1 MDCSDASFG
10 KSQLTEKVKNPALI
24 SLGGGLPDP
33 VYFPFNSI
41 DVKVPA
47 TGHWRDGQEETLCLT
62 KHAKSPEIKL
72 DLAKALQ
79 YGQGS
84 GNADLVKFFKEHTEM
99 IHHPPYAD
107 WGVMMTA
114 GNTNAIDT
122 CIRML
127 FNRGDSLLIEEYT
140 FPSVLEC
147 ARPQGVK
154 PVAVKLDAD
163 GIVPDLLDEQLNSWD
178 DSVGRRP
185 KVLYTIPTGQ
195 NPTGSTSSP
204 ARRQALYKVCQKH
217 DIVILE
223 DGRISPPLVFL
234 RLMLTAM
241 CRAILF
247 PPDATVHG

>member
-1 MDCSDASFG
+1 M
-10 KSQLTEKVKNPALI
+10 KNPALI

-33 VYFPFNSI
+33 VYFPFSSI

-47 TGHWRDGQEETLCLT
+47 TGHWTDGQEQTLDI
-62 KHAKSPEIKL
+62 AKYSKKTEVKL

-84 GNADLVKFFKEHTEM
+84 GNANLLQFFKEHTEM

-127 FNRGDSLLIEEYT
+127 LNRGDTLLIEEYT

-147 ARPQGVK
+147 ARPQGVVV
-154 PVAVKLDAD
+154 VAVKLDAE
-163 GIVPDLLDEQLNSWD
+163 GIVPELLDQQLDSWNET
-178 DSVGRRP
+178 VARRP
-185 KVLYTIPTGQ
+185 RVLYTIPTGQ

-204 ARRQALYKVCQKH
+204 ARRKELYKVCQKH
-217 DIVILE
+217 DIIILE
-223 DGRISPPLVFL
+223 DGKHSTLYTL
-234 RLMLTAM
+234 K
-241 CRAILF
+241 
-247 PPDATVHG
+247 